1 MNTKA
6 LAMLKGLL
14 EESGYSNELL
24 RFLPQ
29 AQKEALQTLS
39 SPQSADFKSL
49 LSMDL
54 WSQPIHFSWFSQA
67 LSDYPP
73 SAQALFLCALPA
85 SQVQGVR
92 EMLTLTFPEKP
103 TAPLVR
109 PFILDTLRKVMQDPD
124 LVSEQHLPPSPL
136 NCLLQIERKHLVQ
149 TADFLGLYDLAA
161 DLRQVVDKELL
172 GKIYQALNSQQ
183 LHFLHYCSKQ
193 PIKWVSAKLGLLAW
207 DGSKKQLNH
216 LLHYRGL
223 IRLAKAMHQ
232 EDSSFRWHLLHRL
245 DTGRAKIIQKELYQ
259 KQDPALVTYFKN
271 QVLHVAKRYLS

>member
-14 EESGYSNELL
+14 DGSGHSNDLL
-24 RFLPQ
+24 PFLPK
-29 AQKEALQTLS
+29 AQKEALQTL
-39 SPQSADFKSL
+39 PPHLEFDPKTL
-49 LSMDL
+49 LSMEL
-54 WSQPIHFSWFSQA
+54 WSKPIHFSWFSQT

-73 SAQALFLCALPA
+73 TAQALFLSVLPV
-85 SQVQGVR
+85 SQIQGVR
-92 EMLTLTFPEKP
+92 EMLSLSFPEKP
-103 TAPLVR
+103 TAPLLR
-109 PFILDTLRKVMQDPD
+109 PFILDTLRKTMQDPD

-149 TADFLGLYDLAA
+149 IADFLGLYDLAA

-172 GKIYQALNSQQ
+172 GKIYKALNSQQ

-223 IRLAKAMHQ
+223 IRLSKAMHQ
-232 EDSSFRWHLLHRL
+232 EDPSFRWHLLHRL

-271 QVLHVAKRYLS
+271 QVLHVAKRYLP

>member
-14 EESGYSNELL
+14 ERSGHANELL
-24 RFLPQ
+24 SFLPK
-29 AQKEALQTLS
+29 AQKDALQTVS
-39 SPQSADFKSL
+39 SQQEFDPKTL
-49 LSMDL
+49 LSMEL
-54 WSQPIHFSWFSQA
+54 WSKPIHFSWFSQT
-67 LSDYPP
+67 LGDYPP
-73 SAQALFLCALPA
+73 PAQALFLSVLPA
-85 SQVQGVR
+85 SQIQGVR
-92 EMLTLTFPEKP
+92 EMLALTFPEKS
-103 TAPLVR
+103 TAPLLH
-109 PFILDTLRKVMQDPD
+109 PFILDTLRKAMQDPD

-136 NCLLQIERKHLVQ
+136 NCLLQIDRKHLVQ
-149 TADFLGLYDLAA
+149 IVDFLGLYDLAA

-172 GKIYQALNSQQ
+172 GKIYKALNSQQ

-271 QVLHVAKRYLS
+271 QVLHVAKRYLP